1 MAKTT
6 APMLSFSAAGSIAK
20 TLVYAKWRGISY
32 GRQHVIPANP
42 KSTAQTVTRNT
53 FATLREMYKRTG
65 TVTRAP
71 WDAFAKG
78 RPFTGMN
85 KFVGENL
92 RLIHG
97 EADMDLF
104 YASPGAG
111 GGLAFPTLLVQ
122 TGSSSGEIDATL
134 TAPALPTGWS
144 ITNAH
149 AMAFPQQAPDTVFS
163 GTLVEGSDAAAPY
176 EITLAGLGAAAAV
189 VVSAWFEY
197 EKPDGKT
204 AYSVALTDAGTTGA

>member
-42 KSTAQTVTRNT
+42 KSTAQTVTRST

-65 TVTRAP
+65 SVTRAP

-85 KFVGENL
+85 AFVGENL
-92 RLIHG
+92 RLIRG

-111 GGLAFPTLLVQ
+111 GGLAFPTLGVA
-122 TGSSSGEIDATL
+122 TGSSSGEIDVTL
-134 TAPALPTGWS
+134 TAPTLPTGWT
-144 ITNAH
+144 ITSAH
-149 AMAFPQQAPDTVFS
+149 AMAFLQQAPDNIFLGV
-163 GTLVEGSDAAAPY
+163 LVEGSDASAPY
-176 EITLAGLGAAAAV
+176 EITLAGLGAAQAV
-189 VVSAWFEY
+189 VASGWFEY

-204 AYSVALTDAGTTGA
+204 AYSVALTDTGTTGA

>member
-42 KSTAQTVTRNT
+42 KSTAQTLTRNT
-53 FATLREMYKRTG
+53 FATLREFWKRTG
-65 TVTRAP
+65 ATTRAP

-78 RPFTGMN
+78 QPYTGMN

-92 RLIHG
+92 RLIRG

-111 GGLAFPTLLVQ
+111 GGLAFPTLLVA
-122 TGSSSGEIDATL
+122 TGSGSGEVDVTL
-134 TAPALPTGWS
+134 TAPSLPTGWS
-144 ITNAH
+144 ITSAH
-149 AMAFPQQAPDTVFS
+149 AVGILQQAPDSLFLGVV
-163 GTLVEGSDAAAPY
+163 VEGSDATAPY
-176 EITLAGLGAAAAV
+176 AITLSGFGSAGSV
-189 VVSAWFEY
+189 VASAWFEY
-197 EKPDGKT
+197 EKPDGKA
-204 AYSVALTDAGTTGA
+204 AYSVALTDTATAGV

>member
-6 APMLSFSAAGSIAK
+6 APMLSFSAQGSIAK

-42 KSTAQTVTRNT
+42 QSTAQTLTRST
-53 FATLREMYKRTG
+53 FATMREFWKRTG
-65 TVTRAP
+65 ATTRAP

-78 RPFTGMN
+78 QPFTGMN

-92 RLIHG
+92 RMIRG
-97 EADMDLF
+97 EADMDKF

-111 GGLAFPTLLVQ
+111 GGLAFPAVSVV
-122 TGSSSGEIDATL
+122 TGASSGEVDVTL
-134 TAPALPTGWS
+134 SAPTLPTGWT
-144 ITNAH
+144 ITSAH
-149 AMAFPQQAPDTVFS
+149 AVGILQQAPDDLFLGTV
-163 GTLVEGSDAAAPY
+163 VEGSDASAPY
-176 EITLAGLGAAAAV
+176 EITLAGFGSAGSV

-204 AYSVALTDAGTTGA
+204 AYSVALTDTATAGA

>member
-20 TLVYAKWRGISY
+20 TLVYAKWRGVSY

-42 KSTAQTVTRNT
+42 KSTAQTVTRST

-65 TVTRAP
+65 TITRAP

-92 RLIHG
+92 RLIRG

-111 GGLAFPTLLVQ
+111 GGLAYATLNVA
-122 TGSSSGEIDATL
+122 TGSGTGEIDATL
-134 TAPALPTGWS
+134 TAPTLPTGWS

-149 AMAFPQQAPDTVFS
+149 AMAFRQQAPDDIFLGV
-163 GTLVEGSDAAAPY
+163 LVEGSDATAPY
-176 EITLAGLGAAAAV
+176 EITLAGLGAAAACV
-189 VVSAWFEY
+189 CSAWFEY
-197 EKPDGKT
+197 EKPDGNT
-204 AYSVALTDAGTTGA
+204 AYSVALTDTATAGA

>member
-42 KSTAQTVTRNT
+42 KSTAQTLTRNT
-53 FATLREMYKRTG
+53 FATLREAWKRTG
-65 TVTRAP
+65 SITRAP

-78 RPFTGMN
+78 QPFTGMN

-92 RLIHG
+92 RLIRG
-97 EADMDLF
+97 EADMNLF

-111 GGLAFPTLLVQ
+111 GGLAFPTLGVAA
-122 TGSSSGEIDATL
+122 GSGSGEIDATL
-134 TAPALPTGWS
+134 TAPTLPTGWT

-149 AMAFPQQAPDTVFS
+149 AMAIKQQAPDDLFLGVV
-163 GTLVEGSDAAAPY
+163 VEGSDATDPY
-176 EITLAGLGAAAAV
+176 VVTLAGLGSAAAV

-197 EKPDGKT
+197 LKPDGKT
-204 AYSVALTDAGTTGA
+204 AYSVAITEAGTTGV